1 MTYEEKLA
9 KARKLR
15 DLLWGKTQPKTDSS
29 ETESDSN
36 GDKSESDNNESE

>member
-15 DLLWGKTQPKTDSS
+15 DLLWGKTQPKAD
-29 ETESDSN
+29 TESDKGSTEPSE
-36 GDKSESDNNESE
+36 GDESNESE

>member
-15 DLLWGKTQPKTDSS
+15 DLLWGKTQPKAD
-29 ETESDSN
+29 TESEKGSTDD
-36 GDKSESDNNESE
+36 GDENNESK

>member
-15 DLLWGKTQPKTDSS
+15 DLLWGKTQPDSS
-29 ETESDSN
+29 KDDKSDSKDDKTE
-36 GDKSESDNNESE
+36 GDDNESK

>member
-15 DLLWGKTQPKTDSS
+15 DLLWGKTQPKADTDDK
-29 ETESDSN
+29 SDSTDN
-36 GDKSESDNNESE
+36 GDDNNESK

>member
-15 DLLWGKTQPKTDSS
+15 DLLWGKTQPKADA
-29 ETESDSN
+29 ESDKGTTEPSD
-36 GDKSESDNNESE
+36 GDDKNESK